1 MIVIFH
7 IDDYRVVYYTIIM
20 AVYFTDIIYI
30 QSSKRKVFYRKLFFF
45 GNFILVINIKGL
57 SLHRKSMRYGKT
69 Y

>member
-1 MIVIFH
+1 MLLTGVPTVNT
-7 IDDYRVVYYTIIM
+7 R
-20 AVYFTDIIYI
+20 
-30 QSSKRKVFYRKLFFF
+30 QQLLCKFFF